1 MSEKEKRFN
10 PEVDGAPVK
19 KDAGNQSGH
28 LGVGWWLI
36 LHSQFI
42 LIGLLV
48 LGAAILKLLY
58 R

>member
-1 MSEKEKRFN
+1 MTDLS
-10 PEVDGAPVK
+10 APPMAPAPAKVSP
-19 KDAGNQSGH
+19 ARIGFVGN
-28 LGVGWWLI
+28 LI

-48 LGAAILKLLY
+48 LGAVLLKVSA